1 MNILERIVENKRK
14 EIEKA
19 RQEIP
24 VSQLE
29 TKPFFSRNTISIKSA
44 LRQAEKPAIIS
55 EFKRKSPSK
64 GIINAGVT
72 PEEVTKGYSAA
83 GAAGLSVLTDQDFFG
98 GNFGDFL
105 AARAA
110 NPHIPMLRK
119 DFMVDEYQL
128 WEAKAIGADL
138 VLLIAA
144 CLTPGEVQQLSQK
157 AHELGMEVLLEVH
170 NREELEQ
177 TLCETVDIVGVNNRN
192 LKNFVTSV
200 EVSLE
205 LAEMIPDSFVKI
217 SESGLK
223 DAETIWQLYDAGYK
237 GFLIGETFM
246 KTEDPAAALA
256 ALQQEIQNYRNID
269 KIRVG
274 VSPGQF

>member
-1 MNILERIVENKRK
+1 
-14 EIEKA
+14 
-19 RQEIP
+19 
-24 VSQLE
+24 
-29 TKPFFSRNTISIKSA
+29 
-44 LRQAEKPAIIS
+44 
-55 EFKRKSPSK
+55 
-64 GIINAGVT
+64 
-72 PEEVTKGYSAA
+72 
-83 GAAGLSVLTDQDFFG
+83 
-98 GNFGDFL
+98 
-105 AARAA
+105 
-110 NPHIPMLRK
+110 
-119 DFMVDEYQL
+119 
-128 WEAKAIGADL
+128 
-138 VLLIAA
+138 LLIAA

-205 LAEMIPDSFVKI
+205 LAEMIPDTFVKI

-246 KTEDPAAALA
+246 KTADPAAALA

-269 KIRVG
+269 NLRVG

>member
-19 RQEIP
+19 RREVP

-29 TKPFFSRNTISIKSA
+29 SKPFFSRKTISIKSA

-83 GAAGLSVLTDQDFFG
+83 GAVGLSVLTDQDFFG
-98 GNFGDFL
+98 GNFDDFL

-110 NPHIPMLRK
+110 NPQTPMLRK

-205 LAEMIPDSFVKI
+205 LAEMIPDTFVKI

-246 KTEDPAAALA
+246 KTADPAAALA

-269 KIRVG
+269 NLRVG

>member
-19 RQEIP
+19 RQEVP

-29 TKPFFSRNTISIKSA
+29 SKPFFSRKTISIKSA

-83 GAAGLSVLTDQDFFG
+83 GAVGLSVLTDQDFFG
-98 GNFGDFL
+98 GNFDDFL

-110 NPHIPMLRK
+110 NPQTPMLRK

-205 LAEMIPDSFVKI
+205 LAEMIPDTFVKI

-246 KTEDPAAALA
+246 KTADPAAALA

-269 KIRVG
+269 NLRVG